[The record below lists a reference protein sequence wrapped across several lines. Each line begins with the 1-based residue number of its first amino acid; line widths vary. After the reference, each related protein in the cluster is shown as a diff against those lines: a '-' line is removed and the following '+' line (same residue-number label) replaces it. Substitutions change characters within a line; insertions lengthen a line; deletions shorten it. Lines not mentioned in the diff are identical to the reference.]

1 MITPSYSATATE
13 RVLPR
18 LALDFTTASLDA
30 RVTVTRSLNTAT
42 RTNASG
48 ILEIVNANLPRFDY
62 DPSTLACKGLLI
74 EEARTNLLLNSLI
87 DGTVLST
94 QAVVVTA
101 VVYTISFYG
110 TGTITLSGAHVA
122 VVTGSGSYP
131 SRKTYTFTPTAGTL
145 TVTVTGTVQFAQL
158 EAGAFATSYIPTA
171 AVSVLRNADVVSM
184 TGTNFSSWYNASE
197 GTISCNV
204 TLTSTPTTAAAFP
217 RVLTIGGANPDTD
230 EISIYTRTQGVGVD
244 FGLPFGGITT
254 AGVSQ
259 ANLNGTS
266 SPINN
271 WGAAIAY
278 KANDCAA
285 AGSGTLLGTDNSVT
299 LPACT
304 QLLIMGLARFQ
315 PQPSGWVR
323 KINYWP
329 QRLTN
334 AELQAFSKQG

>member
-1 MITPSYSATATE
+1 MIIPTYSLSATE

-18 LALDFTTASLDA
+18 LALDFTTAVADPRVATA
-30 RVTVTRSLNTAT
+30 RAANTAT
-42 RTNASG
+42 RFNQNG
-48 ILEIVNANLPRFDY
+48 LIEIVNANLPRFDFS
-62 DPSTLACKGLLI
+62 PTALTCQGQLI
-74 EEARTNLLLNSLI
+74 EETRTNLFLNSLI
-87 DGTVLST
+87 DGTNLST
-94 QAVVVTA
+94 QNVTLSAVA
-101 VVYTISFYG
+101 YTLSFYG
-110 TGTITLSGAHVA
+110 
-122 VVTGSGSYP
+122 SGSVAISGGHSATVSGVGDFP
-131 SRKTYTFTPTAGTL
+131 NRKTYTFTPTAGSSTF
-145 TVTVTGTVQFAQL
+145 TVSGDVKFAQL
-158 EAGAFATSYIPTA
+158 EAGAFATSYIPTTTT
-171 AVSVLRNADVVSM
+171 SLTRNADVVAM
-184 TGTNFSSWYNASE
+184 TGTNFSSWFNASE

-217 RVLTIGGANPDTD
+217 RVLTIAGANPDTD

-259 ANLNGTS
+259 ANLNGIS

-304 QLLIMGLARFQ
+304 QLLIMGQARFQ

-334 AELQAFSKQG
+334 AEVQAFSKQG